1 MSITDQNRVRKVLA
15 DATEELVQSKEQFQS
30 EMADIEKE
38 RAVILEEARRALEE
52 RAIKK
57 ISAEIQNDGK

>member
-15 DATEELVQSKEQFQS
+15 DATKELAQSKEQFQY
-30 EMADIEKE
+30 EMMEIEKE
-38 RAVILEEARRALEE
+38 RAVILKEAHRALEE
-52 RAIKK
+52 HAIKK